1 MHNILTQGTM
11 PPDNQPRISRETLEL
26 FAPLAHRLG
35 ISHIKNELEDL
46 SFLYLEP
53 ERYRM
58 LERQVRAR
66 HVERESFLSDS
77 LKLLEER
84 LAREG
89 LEFEVSGRSKH
100 LYSIHRK
107 MVRDGKN
114 LDQIFD
120 LMASRVL
127 PRSSEHPDDD
137 LLEAGV
143 V

>member
-11 PPDNQPRISRETLEL
+11 PPDNQPRISRETLEI

-66 HVERESFLSDS
+66 HVERESLLSDS
-77 LKLLEER
+77 LKLLAEE

-89 LEFEVSGRSKH
+89 LEHKVTGRSKRF
-100 LYSIHRK
+100 YSIQRR
-107 MVRDGKN
+107 M
-114 LDQIFD
+114 
-120 LMASRVL
+120 S
-127 PRSSEHPDDD
+127 
-137 LLEAGV
+137 
-143 V
+143 